1 MVSVVTDPIL
11 AGQSVTV
18 AAHDVM
24 VYTVVVLTV
33 EVVYEMLDEV
43 VAAAPLPVPVDEGV
57 DETEEELTELELD
70 DEDG

>member
-1 MVSVVTDPIL
+1 M
-11 AGQSVTV
+11 AGQSVTA
-18 AAHDVM
+18 AAHDVI

-43 VAAAPLPVPVDEGV
+43 VAAAPLPVPVDKDA
-57 DETEEELTELELD
+57 DEMGKELTELGLD